1 MHKIILLL
9 LISFFPLFLG
19 AQGLFLGDR
28 QERLGGYKTY
38 ALLEYEE
45 DRFQI
50 LRFNKQFDKAE
61 TEIYDGQLKLKGRYI
76 SSDKK
81 RKYGGAMHIHGKNYL
96 LYSYYIDNKVLKRYE
111 EVSLYAKEIV
121 PDSFQLTPDSITLI
135 PPFDM
140 KERLYRGNFVLS
152 PDGSKLLLYDYE
164 EEGDIEDIRGLT
176 NSIRLRVLDMDLNL
190 LWERKLDLSPNQSGK
205 RVIAIQKLKISN
217 EGVVAILSDQFREKR
232 SYQLKKVTADPVVFF
247 VGQKPQEFVRF
258 SPKLGDFFYN
268 EMDLLFD
275 AEGNIYWTG
284 FYSQKKYYKQGGYFL
299 IKINAERSQV
309 LAKKKQ
315 AFSKALKGQLLHRK
329 ASKIKEKTELR
340 NYNCISFRQL
350 ADGRLI
356 LLAEQRPYG
365 IHNFKSHNIFV
376 LCFSEAGELLW
387 EQSILKHNS
396 FPKSKAT
403 FLRPYLW
410 EKAGKI
416 YLLFNRGLYGRESG
430 AYLAQIDAQ
439 GQLKEKQLLSYEFKD
454 ELLCPELSYPLQDG
468 RLFIGLQ
475 SLYFRYYQF
484 GFLEPQ
490 SFIEAPESTSK

>member
-19 AQGLFLGDR
+19 AQGLFLGER
-28 QERLGGYKTY
+28 QERLGNYKTY

-45 DRFQI
+45 NRFQI

-76 SSDKK
+76 SSDRK
-81 RKYGGAMHIHGKNYL
+81 RKYGGAMHIQDKNYL
-96 LYSYYIDNKVLKRYE
+96 LYSYYKDNKRLQRYE
-111 EVSLYAKEIV
+111 DVSLYAKEIL
-121 PDSFQLTPDSITLI
+121 PDSFRLSPDSIALI

-140 KERLYRGNFVLS
+140 TERLYRGNFVLS

-176 NSIRLRVLDMDLNL
+176 NSIRLRVLDARLQL

-217 EGVVAILSDQFREKR
+217 QGVVAILSDQFREKR
-232 SYQLKKVTADPVVFF
+232 SYQLKKVTADPLVFF
-247 VGQKPQEFVRF
+247 VGQKAEEFVRF
-258 SPKLGDFFYN
+258 TPKLGEFFYN

-275 AEGNIYWTG
+275 EEGNIYWTG
-284 FYSQKKYYKQGGYFL
+284 LYSQKKYYKQGGYFF
-299 IKINAERSQV
+299 IKINAARNQV
-309 LAKKKQ
+309 LTKYKQ
-315 AFSKALKGQLLHRK
+315 SFSDSLKARLLHRK
-329 ASKIKEKTELR
+329 LGRIKEKTELR
-340 NYNCISFRQL
+340 NYKTISFRQL

-356 LLAEQRPYG
+356 LLAEERPYG
-365 IHNFKSHNIFV
+365 IHNFKSHNIFL

-387 EQSILKHNS
+387 EQSLLKHNS
-396 FPKSKAT
+396 FPKSKAS

-410 EKAGKI
+410 EKAGKL

-439 GQLKEKQLLSYEFKD
+439 GKLKEKQLLSYEFKD
-454 ELLCPELSYPLQDG
+454 ELLCPELSYPLEDG
-468 RLFIGLQ
+468 RLFLGLQ

-484 GFLEPQ
+484 AFLEPQ
-490 SFIEAPESTSK
+490 SFMEAPESTSK

>member
-9 LISFFPLFLG
+9 LASFLPLFLA
-19 AQGLFLGDR
+19 AQGLFLGGR
-28 QERLGGYKTY
+28 QERLGGYQTY

-45 DRFQI
+45 NRFQV
-50 LRFNKQFDKAE
+50 LRFDKHFNKAE
-61 TEIYDGQLKLKGRYI
+61 TEIYNGLLQLEGRY
-76 SSDKK
+76 SSGNEK
-81 RKYGGAMHIHGKNYL
+81 RKYGGAMHLHGKNYL
-96 LYSYYIDNKVLKRYE
+96 LYSHYIDNKVLKRYE
-111 EVSLYAKEIV
+111 DVSLYAREIL
-121 PDSFQLTPDSITLI
+121 PDSFRLASDSIALV

-176 NSIRLRVLDMDLNL
+176 NSIRLRVLDANLKL

-232 SYQLKKVTADPVVFF
+232 SYQLKKVTTDPLVFF
-247 VGQKPQEFVRF
+247 VGQKPEDFVRF
-258 SPKLGDFFYN
+258 SPKLGEFFYN

-284 FYSQKKYYKQGGYFL
+284 FYSQKKYYKQGGCFL
-299 IKINAERSQV
+299 IKINADRTQV
-309 LAKKKQ
+309 LAKNIQ
-315 AFSKALKGQLLHRK
+315 PFSNSLKGNLLHRK

-376 LCFSEAGELLW
+376 LCFSAAGELLW
-387 EQSILKHNS
+387 EQTILKHNS
-396 FPKSKAT
+396 FPKSKAA

-410 EKAGKI
+410 EEAGKV

-430 AYLAQIDAQ
+430 AYLAQIDEE

-484 GFLEPQ
+484 GFLEPK
-490 SFIEAPESTSK
+490 SFIETPESTSK